1 MDGNRAGT
9 SGSVCVRRDDRP
21 LAEKGEGRGES
32 MTHTEPSLPP
42 DPDGYSATA
51 TELLQRCT
59 NRYGYSGDGLNI
71 SHLTLRW

>member
-1 MDGNRAGT
+1 
-9 SGSVCVRRDDRP
+9 
-21 LAEKGEGRGES
+21 